1 MGEDQVKAYEE
12 FFEND
17 ETPDVSDFALPQVS
31 GPESSWRW
39 RVACKYFHSIL
50 GGRPFDVLTKLRQG
64 LHLIVPQ
71 DLNNFTN
78 RYLKLDDTCARLIT
92 LVLGVGPE
100 RFSETLGDDEGA
112 NSMAQIEHE
121 ASAVPDHNSGFPLR
135 LSNGIRKL
143 LDGGAIL
150 GAPRLGVCT

>member
-1 MGEDQVKAYEE
+1 ME
-12 FFEND
+12 
-17 ETPDVSDFALPQVS
+17 
-31 GPESSWRW
+31 
-39 RVACKYFHSIL
+39 
-50 GGRPFDVLTKLRQG
+50 G

-150 GAPRLGVCT
+150 GAPRLGVCALDFFFLTSTNNKNLMNFSTYGRQNTSPITLQRAAWTLKMTARTNLC